1 MSTFNY
7 VEQKLL
13 MDSHTW
19 IVCGMLREQYVGT
32 WIEAFSLW
40 LVMWLLIVCG
50 VVWLLLVLGLCGR
63 KIYSVGVLWLGF
75 CVSGVMWQKYI
86 YIVCVW
92 GWGSVACI
100 YIVCVWGWGSVACIV
115 VDGLL

>member
-13 MDSHTW
+13 MDSYTW
-19 IVCGMLREQYVGT
+19 IVCTMLREQYVGT

-50 VVWLLLVLGLCGR
+50 VAWLLLGLGLCGR

-75 CVSGVMWQKYI
+75 CGSGVMWQKYI
-86 YIVCVW
+86 LLFLPGAGVLWLVYILFVSGVGVLWLVW
-92 GWGSVACI
+92 LWLGC
-100 YIVCVWGWGSVACIV
+100 
-115 VDGLL
+115 